1 MVQMASAFS
10 SLINGGYYYQPHL
23 VQKVVDDNGNTVQ
36 TMDPVVLKQTV
47 SSQTSETIRKYLYS
61 VVSEGTGKSAKVE
74 GYSMG
79 GKTGTA
85 QKGDRDAK
93 KYVVSFIGFA
103 PADDPQ
109 VLVYVVI
116 DEANVPLTQQ
126 GSGLATDLAKRI
138 FTEILP
144 YLNVFQDEAAEGG
157 PENPQEGA
165 EGDQPDE
172 AGGTSP
178 EGAEGNPQEG
188 EGSPQE
194 GGEGNPQGEP
204 QEGGG
209 NPQEGEGNP
218 QGEGGEGS
226 PQEGGE
232 GNPQNGPQEGGGNPQ
247 GGETGEEGLPD
258 GIPNVMPSGGEEP
271 ETGE

>member
-1 MVQMASAFS
+1 M
-10 SLINGGYYYQPHL
+10 L
-23 VQKVVDDNGNTVQ
+23 
-36 TMDPVVLKQTV
+36 
-47 SSQTSETIRKYLYS
+47 
-61 VVSEGTGKSAKVE
+61 
-74 GYSMG
+74 
-79 GKTGTA
+79 
-85 QKGDRDAK
+85 
-93 KYVVSFIGFA
+93 
-103 PADDPQ
+103 
-109 VLVYVVI
+109 
-116 DEANVPLTQQ
+116 
-126 GSGLATDLAKRI
+126 KRI

-178 EGAEGNPQEG
+178 EGAE
-188 EGSPQE
+188 
-194 GGEGNPQGEP
+194 
-204 QEGGG
+204 G